1 MNGNDVFLVLYE
13 VALADDNHFNI
24 LNYPERNVEEKKY
37 KERMKE
43 TNIFHF
49 CLSMWE
55 LLY

>member
-1 MNGNDVFLVLYE
+1 MNGNYVFLVLYE

-24 LNYPERNVEEKKY
+24 LNHPERNVKEKN

-43 TNIFHF
+43 TNMFHF